1 MILSVGT
8 RLTSGKPDLPVPFPT
23 DLALK
28 KGSALKKTSFNEW
41 ISFEPRALYHVPHE
55 ACSES
60 SGYLTCIL

>member
-28 KGSALKKTSFNEW
+28 KGSALKKKKHLLMNGL
-41 ISFEPRALYHVPHE
+41 ALNHVPRV
-55 ACSES
+55 ATRVLSA
-60 SGYLTCIL
+60 GRTT